1 MKGLDIQNLSVA
13 TRDGKEILRGITM
26 HFSDHQVYALLGRNG
41 SGKSTLVNTI
51 MGHPHYQITGGKILL
66 DGEDITNLPTDE
78 RAKRGLFLAMQYP
91 AEVAGVSYAN
101 FLRTAL
107 ARLTNNDFNFLEA
120 LNELNSEAKRLGFR
134 HFDPER
140 DLNVGFSGG
149 EKKKSEIL
157 QMLILKPRIAFLDE
171 PDSGLDKPSVRELGE
186 QLSKLNYPTT
196 LIIISHHDHLL
207 EAVKPDV
214 TYDMEQLNGQ
224 A

>member
-13 TRDGKEILRGITM
+13 TKESKEILHGVTM

-41 SGKSTLVNTI
+41 SGKSTLVSTI
-51 MGHPHYQITGGKILL
+51 MGHPHYQITGGQILL
-66 DGEDITNLPTDE
+66 DGEDITNLPADE

-157 QMLILKPRIAFLDE
+157 QMLILKPRFAFLDE
-171 PDSGLDKPSVRELGE
+171 PDSGLDKPSVKELGE
-186 QLSKLNYPTT
+186 QLSKLDYPTT
-196 LIIISHHDHLL
+196 LVIISHHDHLL
-207 EAVKPDV
+207 
-214 TYDMEQLNGQ
+214 
-224 A
+224 